1 MAASVPDNGPNTGNQ
16 SSGHDPDNSMKYRLL
31 KDTSL
36 KVSEVGFGVW
46 TVGTKMW
53 GVPDEDY
60 DTGINLLRRSLDL
73 GINFFDTA
81 DVYGDGKG
89 EVLLERAFP
98 GATRDKIVIA
108 TKFGYDFYN
117 HPGVQPGQRERPHN
131 WTPDFIRMAC
141 ERSLQRLKTDR
152 IDFYQ
157 LHNPRLDAIR
167 NDEVFSTL
175 HELRDAGKILSFG
188 VALGPAIDRR
198 QIDEAIAAI
207 QERGAHVQI
216 IYNLLEQML
225 GERIFPVARQHP
237 VNVFT
242 RVPHSSGLLEGAFSE
257 TTTFGKDD
265 HRSFRVKDDAG
276 RKAWLVDGLKKV
288 EQLSF
293 LTGSRTIGQAA
304 IKFILAEPTIGSVLP
319 NIYNEAQLVDF
330 AGATDTPDL
339 TPNELTR
346 IAELHRTNFGLPA
359 PVPAA

>member
-1 MAASVPDNGPNTGNQ
+1 
-16 SSGHDPDNSMKYRLL
+16 MKYRAL
-31 KDTSL
+31 KGTPL
-36 KVSEVGFGVW
+36 RVSEVGFGVW

-60 DTGINLLRRSLDL
+60 DTGIDLLRHSLDL
-73 GINFFDTA
+73 GINFYDSA

-98 GATRDKIVIA
+98 GGVRDRVVIA

-117 HPGVQPGQRERPHN
+117 HPGIQPGQRERPHN
-131 WTPDFIRMAC
+131 WTPDFIRQAC

-167 NDEVFSTL
+167 NDEIFATL
-175 HELRDAGKILSFG
+175 HELRAAGKILSFG

-198 QIDEAIAAI
+198 QIDEGIATI

-257 TTTFGKDD
+257 TTSFGKDD
-265 HRSFRVKDDAG
+265 HRSFRVKDDAA
-276 RKAWLVDGLKKV
+276 RKAWLLDGLKKV
-288 EQLSF
+288 EQLEF
-293 LTGSRTIGQAA
+293 LCHGRTIGQAA
-304 IKFILAEPTIGSVLP
+304 IKFILAEPSIGSVLP
-319 NIYNEAQLVDF
+319 NIYNDRQLVEF
-330 AGATDTPDL
+330 AAAPDTADL
-339 TPNELTR
+339 TSEELAR
-346 IAELHRTNFGLPA
+346 IGELVRANFGLSA
-359 PVPAA
+359 LASSESR